1 MPTFQ
6 GINQWKCWNAIV
18 TPLNTHWEFQDGFK
32 LEREEKACG
41 LGGNQ
46 FFCHGWWFS
55 MESLKAIEERRVW
68 DLDWVPNV
76 LFSPLLRQVYKP
88 LRSLLYMCKFHW
100 LQFPFWRWDRG
111 HVRLGGICP
120 TPSLSPHLT
129 VSISVVWSDYMMPD
143 NLKTLNYMQLPLN
156 INIFYMLQ

>member
-1 MPTFQ
+1 MLLSHLSIPTEGFRMDSSLKEKKRPVVWE
-6 GINQWKCWNAIV
+6 GIN
-18 TPLNTHWEFQDGFK
+18 
-32 LEREEKACG
+32 
-41 LGGNQ
+41 
-46 FFCHGWWFS
+46 FFRHGWWFS
-55 MESLKAIEERRVW
+55 MESLKAIEEHRVW

-120 TPSLSPHLT
+120 TPSLNPHLT
-129 VSISVVWSDYMMPD
+129 VSSSVVWSDNMMSD
-143 NLKTLNYMQLPLN
+143 NLKTWNYKQLPLN